1 MNQTVV
7 DRIENMFSNIPSK
20 DRLNWIKANSKV
32 LMELLS
38 ALPPPTAA
46 PKPASP
52 ASRKEQQV
60 SKSKPV
66 TGSPSPVSKQSNPL
80 PDIELPKFSTP
91 DISGLSRV

>member
-46 PKPASP
+46 PLS
-52 ASRKEQQV
+52 SQKEPQV

-66 TGSPSPVSKQSNPL
+66 TGSPSPVSKQSDPL

-91 DISGLSRV
+91 DISGLSRVLKCL